1 MLLLG
6 LLVLLGLL
14 GDDDLHSSLLLPL
27 GVGCEFGGDI
37 GGVDDCL
44 LLLLDL
50 GVVSPEVVEVVD
62 EEVDEFDFS
71 QVLLELVLSVP
82 LLVALLVLGLPG
94 LALLVVDLPGLD
106 SALPLEEVDQLFL
119 LPEVVLLLV
128 VLLPDLLVVL
138 PDLDDVGLQLVQSL
152 LLVLLPGLV
161 LLVVPLL
168 LLGLFGL
175 LCVELLGRAA
185 DTVLSPV
192 MFSFF
197 LSSSV
202 LMRVNSSSMGSLRAL
217 TLVISSSSTSLRSSH
232 CSSFISMFPELS
244 ASRSLRF
251 SSMISSLRL
260 FSSALEMSALMSL
273 CSNSSSRSE

>member
-1 MLLLG
+1 MFSERQQQILEIFLQQAEKHWSIGDLLPYFEVGRTSLFRDLSAMGELG
-6 LLVLLGLL
+6 L
-14 GDDDLHSSLLLPL
+14 
-27 GVGCEFGGDI
+27 I
-37 GGVDDCL
+37 
-44 LLLLDL
+44 
-50 GVVSPEVVEVVD
+50 
-62 EEVDEFDFS
+62 
-71 QVLLELVLSVP
+71 Q
-82 LLVALLVLGLPG
+82 A
-94 LALLVVDLPGLD
+94 D
-106 SALPLEEVDQLFL
+106 SALPLEEVDELFL

-161 LLVVPLL
+161 LLVVSLFLL
-168 LLGLFGL
+168 CLFGL
-175 LCVELLGRAA
+175 FCVELLDRGVV
-185 DTVLSPV
+185 TVLRPV

-202 LMRVNSSSMGSLRAL
+202 LMRVSSFSMGSLRAL

-232 CSSFISMFPELS
+232 CSSFISMLPELS
-244 ASRSLRF
+244 ASRSLRL

-273 CSNSSSRSE
+273 CSNSSSLSE